1 MIHSA
6 DRWKLIETLF
16 HESLELPVQERPGF
30 LEQRCGTDSALR
42 KEIEAL
48 LDSADKPMDLLQ
60 RPIADAAEHLVA
72 ESAAPVVAPG
82 RKISHYEILS
92 LLGTGGMGQVYLAV
106 DTRLKR
112 QVAVKILS
120 PELTHDERGL
130 RRFEQEARAASAL
143 NHPNILTIYEFG
155 LVEGIHFIASEYVEG
170 PTLRQKLAAGRLPLD
185 AALDIA
191 AQIARALT
199 AAHASGIVHRDIKP
213 ENVVIR
219 KDRLAK
225 LLDFGIAK
233 LSESQSSASIRA
245 ATRVPP
251 ASLSH
256 AGMVIGSARYMSPE
270 QARGHVVDT
279 RSDIF
284 SLGVVLY
291 EMIAGKAPF
300 DGQTASDVIAEILKG
315 TPPALQ
321 SVAPNVPPE
330 FQAIVEKAMRK
341 EREARYQTA
350 GEMLDDLENLQK
362 EMQFRAKLE
371 KTIAPGEQRQGVR
384 KQRTPEAVSRDYANA
399 LSGSPAVSKSSLQ
412 RIRGRRVAVVFLALA
427 GLGLAYFAFV
437 YRKNNV
443 AETAARPRSLA
454 ILPFRNLRQDP
465 SVDFLDFS
473 LSDAVISKLGYIA
486 SLTVR
491 PSSSVDKYKNQSV
504 DPQQVGAELNVDTLL
519 TGSFLKEGDDLR
531 ITAQLIDVK
540 PNKILWQDS
549 FDVKYDKLLT
559 VQDRVSQEII
569 KGLEV
574 HLSPAE
580 AQHLKP
586 ENPIDAE
593 AYEYYLRGIDL
604 YSSNDFPGA
613 IAALEKSA
621 SLAPDY
627 APAWAHLGR
636 AYSTSASLQFGG
648 RELYDKAQDAY
659 EKAISLDSSLVEPR
673 IYMANMLTDTGRVE
687 QAVPLLR
694 AALQTSP
701 NNAELHWE
709 LGYAYRFAGMLQES
723 VAECE
728 KARQNNPEVKIN
740 SSALNS
746 YLYLGEY
753 DKFLQSLPSNDS
765 AYVLFYRGFGEYYQ
779 ERREQ
784 AAHDFDRAYALDS
797 SLLPARLGK
806 ALSDFVAGHRAE
818 ALRLI
823 RQTQNEMEERG
834 VADAEGMYK
843 IAQVYAVL
851 GDKGAALHMFSH
863 TIEGGF
869 FCYPYFTTD
878 SLLAHIRGEAEFQR
892 LLALA
897 RERHEQFRARFF

>member
-16 HESLELPVQERPGF
+16 YESLELPSESRAGF
-30 LEQRCGTDSALR
+30 LEQRCGTDSELR

-48 LDSADKPMDLLQ
+48 LNSADKPMDLLQ
-60 RPIADAAEHLVA
+60 RPIADAAENLVA
-72 ESAAPVVAPG
+72 DSAVPVIAPG
-82 RKISHYEILS
+82 KTINHYEILS
-92 LLGTGGMGQVYLAV
+92 LLGTGGMGQVYLAM

-112 QVAVKILS
+112 QVAIKILS

-155 LVEGIHFIASEYVEG
+155 AVEGVHFIASEFVEG
-170 PTLRQKLAAGRLPLD
+170 PTLRQELVAGRLPLD
-185 AALDIA
+185 TALDIA
-191 AQIARALT
+191 AQIARALA

-213 ENVVIR
+213 ENVMIR
-219 KDRLAK
+219 KDALVK

-233 LSESQSSASIRA
+233 LSESQSSATIRA
-245 ATRVPP
+245 ATRVLSV
-251 ASLSH
+251 SLSQ
-256 AGMVIGSARYMSPE
+256 AGMVIGSTRYMSPE
-270 QARGHVVDT
+270 QARGLVVDT

-300 DGQTASDVIAEILKG
+300 DGQNASDVIAEILKAC
-315 TPPALQ
+315 PPAL
-321 SVAPNVPPE
+321 SSIAPNVPVE
-330 FQAIVEKAMRK
+330 FQAIVEKAMHK
-341 EREARYQTA
+341 ERESRYQTIT
-350 GEMLDDLENLQK
+350 EMLSDLENLQR
-362 EMQFRAKLE
+362 EMQFRATLE
-371 KTIAPGEQRQGVR
+371 KAIASNETQPGLPEP
-384 KQRTPEAVSRDYANA
+384 RTPQAVRRDLLSAASGAAA
-399 LSGSPAVSKSSLQ
+399 LSKSSVQ
-412 RIRGRRVAVVFLALA
+412 RVRGRQLALA
-427 GLGLAYFAFV
+427 FFTLAGLALAYFAFV
-437 YRKNNV
+437 VRKNNV
-443 AETAARPRSLA
+443 AETAAPPRSLA

-473 LSDAVISKLGYIA
+473 LSDAVISKLGYIG

-504 DPQQVGAELNVDTLL
+504 DPQKVGAELNVDTLL
-519 TGSFLKEGDDLR
+519 TGSFLKDADQLR

-540 PNKILWQDS
+540 PDKILWEDS
-549 FDVKYDKLLT
+549 FDVQYDKLLT
-559 VQDRVSQEII
+559 VQDRVAQEIV
-569 KGLEV
+569 KGLEL

-586 ENPIDAE
+586 ENPIDAQ

-604 YSSNDFPGA
+604 YSSNDFHGA
-613 IAALEKSA
+613 IGALEKAA

-636 AYSTSASLQFGG
+636 AYSTNASLQFGG
-648 RELYDKAQDAY
+648 REQYDKAQEAY
-659 EKAISLDSSLVEPR
+659 EKAISLDPSLVEPR

-694 AALQTSP
+694 AALESGP

-753 DKFLQSLPSNDS
+753 EKFLQSLPSNDS
-765 AYVLFYRGFGEYYQ
+765 AYVRFYRGFGEYYLD
-779 ERREQ
+779 RRAQ
-784 AAHDFDRAYALDS
+784 AAQDFDRAYTLDS
-797 SLLPARLGK
+797 SLLPVRLGK
-806 ALSDFVAGHRAE
+806 ALSDSIAGRPSE
-818 ALRLI
+818 ALRLL

-834 VADAEGMYK
+834 VGDAEGMYK
-843 IAQVYAVL
+843 LAQVYAVL
-851 GDKGAALHMFSH
+851 GNKAAALHMFSH
-863 TIEGGF
+863 TVEGGF
-869 FCYPYFTTD
+869 FCYPYFTSD
-878 SLLAHIRGEAEFQR
+878 PLLAHIRGEAEFQR
-892 LLALA
+892 LLGLA